1 MKRASVFLSLSLV
14 LVLTACGKT
23 NPMLE
28 QHPDYIGNW
37 QSNTDSL
44 KIEKNGQVTYKHNE
58 HQDQKTTDREVSL
71 TEHSDI
77 KASITQFDEHSF
89 EIGQGDLG
97 KSFTVEHA
105 PYQENGQWKMQVNG
119 QIYTKK

>member
-1 MKRASVFLSLSLV
+1 MKHASLV
-14 LVLTACGKT
+14 LSIGLALMLTACGKT

-37 QSNTDSL
+37 QSSTDTL

-58 HQDQKTTDREVSL
+58 HQDQKTPESEVSL

-77 KASITQFDEHSF
+77 KAAITQFDDNSF
-89 EIGQGDLG
+89 EIGQGELG
-97 KSFTVEHA
+97 KSFKVDHV
-105 PYQENGQWKMQVNG
+105 PYKENGQWKMQVNG
-119 QIYTKK
+119 QVYTKK